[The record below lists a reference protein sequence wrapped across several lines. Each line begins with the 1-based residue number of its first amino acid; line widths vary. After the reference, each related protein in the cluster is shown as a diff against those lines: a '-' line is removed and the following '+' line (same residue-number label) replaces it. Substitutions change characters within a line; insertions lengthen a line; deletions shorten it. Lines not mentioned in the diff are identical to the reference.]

1 MRKSIFCFVA
11 LLALLTGSKATFAQD
26 GNDEMVR
33 VYRWLSTVDNNY
45 VTLAEGEIQEGQLL
59 QYKYKEKTFLF
70 YAYKTPGPD
79 RVAVY
84 RWTNPVTK
92 DQTSVAEDEFADSD
106 MLLQGYTD
114 KRLQFYAP
122 IRRAQNHIAVYNWY
136 RSKTKDW
143 VTIPEFGDT
152 DKFWDKGYK
161 QKRFQYYGIMR
172 NEYERR

>member
-84 RWTNPVTK
+84 RWTNPITK
-92 DQTSVAEDEFADSD
+92 DQTSVAED
-106 MLLQGYTD
+106 
-114 KRLQFYAP
+114 
-122 IRRAQNHIAVYNWY
+122 
-136 RSKTKDW
+136 
-143 VTIPEFGDT
+143 
-152 DKFWDKGYK
+152 
-161 QKRFQYYGIMR
+161 
-172 NEYERR
+172 